1 MAASKLARNHQGTTA
16 FAKHL
21 TCRPLR
27 RKTGPVASDE
37 AIRQPVS
44 NAIASNIRD
53 ILSVASRAASM
64 PDREAIQRYHA
75 LIDKSLVM
83 SLSPTERFELERIE
97 ARLDAGDRDPL
108 VEKRNREMA
117 TERARI
123 LDSIHTLLA
132 KLQS

>member
-1 MAASKLARNHQGTTA
+1 MAASKLARNYQRTA
-16 FAKHL
+16 ASPKYP

-27 RKTGPVASDE
+27 RRTAPLAPDE

-44 NAIASNIRD
+44 NANASNIRD
-53 ILSVASRAASM
+53 ILSVASRVASM
-64 PDREAIQRYHA
+64 PDREAIQRYHN

-108 VEKRNREMA
+108 VETRNREMA
-117 TERARI
+117 AERARI

-132 KLQS
+132 KLRS